1 MLSVGLVEI
10 TFTFYS
16 EGNFN
21 EWNRLVSQPSIYYKC
36 ITMCDNMDA
45 MDVMFSRTLDP
56 YPACTTKVLHG
67 CAKIANLRS
76 TV

>member
-1 MLSVGLVEI
+1 MLSVEIFEFSI
-10 TFTFYS
+10 TFYIV
-16 EGNFN
+16 GNFN
-21 EWNRLVSQPSIYYKC
+21 EKYRLLSPTSVYYRC
-36 ITMCDNMDA
+36 IKMDMNA
-45 MDVMFSRTLDP
+45 MDTIVSDALDP